1 MSFTLVHGGWNQ
13 QATLV
18 HSSGALS
25 GCNVMVVPVVTVT
38 AVVVALS
45 SVICFVSFSHFLLV
59 LGVGVKS
66 RVFVG
71 EYSDSCM
78 IFCLLLFGV
87 VCSSSVSD
95 DGC

>member
-18 HSSGALS
+18 HSSWALCD
-25 GCNVMVVPVVTVT
+25 CNGMVVLVFVT
-38 AVVVALS
+38 AVVVALF
-45 SVICFVSFSHFLLV
+45 SVICVVSFSHFLLV

-78 IFCLLLFGV
+78 IFCLLLSGV

-95 DGC
+95 DCC

>member
-1 MSFTLVHGGWNQ
+1 MSFVLVHGDWNQ
-13 QATLV
+13 QVTLV
-18 HSSGALS
+18 HSFWALS
-25 GCNVMVVPVVTVT
+25 DCNGMVVPVLAVT

-59 LGVGVKS
+59 LGVGVKL

-78 IFCLLLFGV
+78 IFCLLLSGV

-95 DGC
+95 DCC